1 MSIIL
6 NWKQQPGQTLD
17 SIEIYRYD
25 GPRQSVNPVSPG
37 EPIATLPGNT
47 TTYEDKST
55 EAYKTYQY
63 RIVAV
68 KGKEK
73 VMGLPIVQGDF
84 PMTGPGPQE
93 LIRGDWWRG
102 YFGTLTNEE
111 FIFSYVEMNGLIGFY
126 AWNNSPKLFHKFVY
140 KGRILFIPD
149 TYTRSGTSWNEQY
162 RQGLAWG
169 TDDFGSAPAG
179 VTNTNQRKTFNKDGY
194 EYVLRL
200 PRLAD
205 YNYVHSSYFIGSSYL
220 LEGEWHNTFAS
231 LFRYSGVVRR
241 LGDLPTRTGT
251 AQADVTS
258 TLFANGYSNNSP
270 WYYRAGAPDSPS
282 WTSQSNGATVFHV
295 IELVLS

>member
-17 SIEIYRYD
+17 SIEIYRYVN
-25 GPRQSVNPVSPG
+25 PRQSVNPNSPG
-37 EPIATLPGNT
+37 EPIVVLPGNT
-47 TTYEDKST
+47 TTYEDTTT

-68 KGKEK
+68 KGTEK

-93 LIRGDWWRG
+93 LIRGDWHRG

-111 FIFSYVEMNGLIGFY
+111 FILNHVELNGLIGFN
-126 AWNNSPKLFHKFVY
+126 AWNQAPTLFHKFVF

-149 TYTRSGTSWNEQY
+149 TMTRSGTTWNEQY
-162 RQGLAWG
+162 QYGLAWG
-169 TDDFGSAPAG
+169 TDDYGYPPQGLSN
-179 VTNTNQRKTFNKDGY
+179 VNQLRTFNKDGF

-200 PRLAD
+200 PRLGD
-205 YNYVHSSYFIGSSYL
+205 YNYGHSQYLNGSGYL
-220 LEGEWHNTFAS
+220 LDGEWHNTFAS
-231 LFRYSGVVRR
+231 LFRYSGTVRR
-241 LGDLPTRTGT
+241 FGDLPTRTGT
-251 AQADVTS
+251 SVTDITS
-258 TLFANGYSNNSP
+258 TLFANGYDRGTP
-270 WYYRAGAPDSPS
+270 WYYRASYPDSPT
-282 WTSQSNGATVFHV
+282 WVSQTASGTVFHV